1 MNRVSSL
8 CLLLLAVVSNQ
19 AYAGFDHELPLDQN
33 GVWTPSEIG
42 AQRGFEP
49 LTHALRN
56 TVSLFRRPKSASE
69 ERI

>member
-19 AYAGFDHELPLDQN
+19 AYAEFDHELPLDQN

-42 AQRGFEP
+42 AQRGFEK
-49 LTHALRN
+49 L
-56 TVSLFRRPKSASE
+56 V
-69 ERI
+69 

>member
-33 GVWTPSEIG
+33 GVWTRVKLVRKEDSNP
-42 AQRGFEP
+42 
-49 LTHALRN
+49 
-56 TVSLFRRPKSASE
+56 
-69 ERI
+69 

>member
-33 GVWTPSEIG
+33 GVWTRCPFGHMGYTSF
-42 AQRGFEP
+42 R
-49 LTHALRN
+49 THR
-56 TVSLFRRPKSASE
+56 
-69 ERI
+69 